1 MSNTGHS
8 SPYLLGSSDEEHERL
23 VRQAELFEPFTR
35 RLFRNAG
42 IGLGQ
47 RVLDIGCGL
56 GDVSMLVAQLVG
68 PTGVVVG
75 VDNDVN
81 IVAKAKTR
89 AAEAG
94 LRNVSFMESEV
105 GRIAGTEPFDAIVG
119 RLILE
124 FVPNPRAVVSS
135 LTGQIRAGGVLAI
148 QDACWGPFLNLTAHL
163 PLRSRCASLIHQA
176 FERSG
181 ANMDM
186 ELVLYRTFQLA
197 GLPAPKMCIE
207 IPVGADPDFARW
219 VYDLF
224 CSLLPRMEEHRLAY
238 DEVGNLD
245 TLQQRLEDE
254 ASAAK
259 AFGATVGLVGAW
271 SIKR

>member
-1 MSNTGHS
+1 MSNTADS
-8 SPYLLGSSDEEHERL
+8 SPYLLGSSAAEHERL
-23 VRQAELFEPFTR
+23 VRQAELFEPFTQ

-56 GDVSMLVAQLVG
+56 GDVSMLVARLVG

-75 VDNDVN
+75 VDKDAN
-81 IVAKAKTR
+81 IIAKAKAR

-94 LRNVSFMESEV
+94 LQNVSFVESEV
-105 GRIAGTEPFDAIVG
+105 GRFAGSEPFDAIVG

-124 FVPNPRAVVSS
+124 FVPNPTAVVGS
-135 LTGQIRAGGVLAI
+135 LAGQLRPGGVLAI
-148 QDACWGPFLNLTAHL
+148 QDGCWGPFLNLTAHL

-176 FERSG
+176 FQRSG

-197 GLPAPKMCIE
+197 GLPPPNMRIE

-219 VYDLF
+219 LCDLF
-224 CSLLPRMEEHRLAY
+224 CSLLPRMEQDHLAY
-238 DEVGNLD
+238 DDVGNLD

-254 ASAAK
+254 ARAAK
-259 AFGATVGLVGAW
+259 TFGATIGLVGAW

>member
-1 MSNTGHS
+1 
-8 SPYLLGSSDEEHERL
+8 LLGSSDAEHERL
-23 VRQAELFEPFTR
+23 VRQAALFEPFTR

-42 IGLGQ
+42 IGAGQ

-56 GDVSMLVAQLVG
+56 GDVSMLVARLVG
-68 PTGVVVG
+68 PSGVVVG
-75 VDNDVN
+75 VDNDAN
-81 IVAKAKTR
+81 IIAKAKTR

-105 GRIAGTEPFDAIVG
+105 GRMAGTEPFDAIVG
-119 RLILE
+119 RLILQ
-124 FVPNPRAVVSS
+124 FVPNPGAVVSS
-135 LTGQIRAGGVLAI
+135 LAGELRSGGVLAI
-148 QDACWGPFLNLTAHL
+148 QEACWGPFLNLTAPL

-186 ELVLYRTFQLA
+186 GLVLYRTFQLA
-197 GLPAPKMCIE
+197 ELPAPDMCIE
-207 IPVGADPDFARW
+207 IPVGANAHFARW

-224 CSLLPRMEEHRLAY
+224 CSLLPRMEQHHLAY
-238 DEVGNLD
+238 DDVGNLD

-259 AFGATVGLVGAW
+259 AFGATIGLVGAW
-271 SIKR
+271 SIKP

>member
-1 MSNTGHS
+1 MSNTGS
-8 SPYLLGSSDEEHERL
+8 SPYLLGSSDREHERL

-56 GDVSMLVAQLVG
+56 GDVSMLVARLVG

-75 VDNDVN
+75 VDSDANT
-81 IVAKAKTR
+81 IAKAKART
-89 AAEAG
+89 AEAG
-94 LRNVSFMESEV
+94 LRNISFMESEV
-105 GRIAGTEPFDAIVG
+105 GRIAGSERFDAIVG

-124 FVPNPRAVVSS
+124 FVPNPGAVVSS
-135 LTGQIRAGGVLAI
+135 LAGQLRPGGVLAI
-148 QDACWGPFLNLTAHL
+148 QDGCWDPFLNLTAHL
-163 PLRSRCASLIHQA
+163 PLRSRCAALIHQA
-176 FERSG
+176 FQRSG

-186 ELVLYRTFQLA
+186 ELVLYRTFQEA
-197 GLPAPKMCIE
+197 GLPAPNMSIE

-224 CSLLPRMEEHRLAY
+224 FSLLPRLEQHHLAY
-238 DEVGNLD
+238 EDVGNLD

-254 ASAAK
+254 ARAAK
-259 AFGATVGLVGAW
+259 AFGATIALVGAW
-271 SIKR
+271 STK

>member
-8 SPYLLGSSDEEHERL
+8 TPYLLGSSDAEHERL
-23 VRQAELFEPFTR
+23 ARQAELFEPFTR

-42 IGLGQ
+42 IGLGK

-56 GDVSMLVAQLVG
+56 GDVSMLVARLVG

-75 VDNDVN
+75 VDNDAN
-81 IVAKAKTR
+81 IIAKAKDR

-94 LRNVSFMESEV
+94 LSNVSFMESEV
-105 GRIAGTEPFDAIVG
+105 GPIAGSEPFDAIVG
-119 RLILE
+119 RLILQ
-124 FVPNPRAVVSS
+124 FVPNSGAALSS
-135 LTGQIRAGGVLAI
+135 LVGRLRPGGVLAI
-148 QDACWGPFLNLTAHL
+148 QEAYWDPFLNLTAHL

-197 GLPAPKMCIE
+197 GLSAPNMCIE

-219 VYDLF
+219 VHDLF
-224 CSLLPRMEEHRLAY
+224 CSLLPRMEQHHLSY
-238 DEVGNLD
+238 DEVGNLH
-245 TLQQRLEDE
+245 TLQQM
-254 ASAAK
+254 
-259 AFGATVGLVGAW
+259 
-271 SIKR
+271 

>member
-8 SPYLLGSSDEEHERL
+8 SPYLLGSSDAEHERL

-35 RLFRNAG
+35 RLFRDAG

-47 RVLDIGCGL
+47 RILDIGCGL
-56 GDVSMLVAQLVG
+56 GDVSMLVARLVG

-75 VDNDVN
+75 VDNDAN
-81 IVAKAKTR
+81 IIAKAKAR

-94 LRNVSFMESEV
+94 LRNVNFMESEV
-105 GRIAGTEPFDAIVG
+105 GRIAASERFDAIVG
-119 RLILE
+119 RLILQ
-124 FVPNPRAVVSS
+124 FVPNPGAVVRS
-135 LTGQIRAGGVLAI
+135 LAGQLRPGGVLAI
-148 QDACWGPFLNLTAHL
+148 QDACWGPFLGLTAHL

-197 GLPAPKMCIE
+197 GLPAPNMCIE

-224 CSLLPRMEEHRLAY
+224 CSLLPRMEQHHLAY
-238 DEVGNLD
+238 NDVGNLD

-271 SIKR
+271 STK

>member
-1 MSNTGHS
+1 MSNSGCS
-8 SPYLLGSSDEEHERL
+8 SPYLLGSSDAEHERL
-23 VRQAELFEPFTR
+23 IRQAELFEPFTR

-42 IGLGQ
+42 IDPGQ

-56 GDVSMLVAQLVG
+56 GDVSMLVARLVG

-75 VDNDVN
+75 VDNDAD
-81 IVAKAKTR
+81 IIAKAKTR

-105 GRIAGTEPFDAIVG
+105 GRIADSEPFDAIVG

-124 FVPNPRAVVSS
+124 FLPNPSAVVSS
-135 LTGQIRAGGVLAI
+135 LAGQLRPGGVLAL
-148 QDACWGPFLNLTAHL
+148 QDACWGPFLKLTAPL
-163 PLRSRCASLIHQA
+163 PLRSRCAFLIHQA
-176 FERSG
+176 FQRSG

-197 GLPAPKMCIE
+197 GLPAPIMRIE
-207 IPVGADPDFARW
+207 IPVGASPDFVRW
-219 VYDLF
+219 IHDLF
-224 CSLLPRMEEHRLAY
+224 CSLLPRMEQHHLAY
-238 DEVGNLD
+238 DDVGNLD

-254 ASAAK
+254 ANAAK
-259 AFGATVGLVGAW
+259 AFGATIGLVGAW
-271 SIKR
+271 SIKP